1 MTEPPPERTV
11 VIESDGAIAPLYPS
25 NNLYPSD
32 TLYPGGI
39 GAPTKRTAT
48 ILLEDRSIVIEHED
62 RQVMI

>member
-1 MTEPPPERTV
+1 MTETPPERTV

-39 GAPTKRTAT
+39 GAPTKRTAL
-48 ILLEDRSIVIEHED
+48 IWRE
-62 RQVMI
+62 